1 VVCLPLVEKHWTV
14 DGWIERRRS
23 LNVVRRGD
31 ALTNIGLRGLKV
43 FLAVK
48 IYFVLFAVWHHVVR
62 AGLIPQRHQLGA
74 LVPLGSLR

>member
-1 VVCLPLVEKHWTV
+1 M
-14 DGWIERRRS
+14 ERRRS

-43 FLAVK
+43 FLEVT
-48 IYFVLFAVWHHVVR
+48 IYFVLFAVWHHVVIR
-62 AGLIPQRHQLGA
+62 EGLIPQGYQLGA